1 MVESTMEP
9 LVWLRKRLETDDVD
23 LPREM
28 VATFAQ
34 PLMSAEADALC
45 GAPYGERSPD
55 RVNTRNGY
63 RARPFDTRTGTIEL
77 QVPKLRAGSYFLRL
91 APGTPPTRRAGPGGG
106 DRGVLRARGLDA
118 AGRRVD
124 PDAPHRGVPFL
135 RSRSSPRASTRPLP
149 RSAPDRSTARPTPT
163 SGSMH
168 SPCGCGRAAASPSPR
183 R

>member
-91 APGTPPTRRAGPGGG
+91 APGTSAAGRAGPVAVIAECYV
-106 DRGVLRARGLDA
+106 RGVST
-118 AGRRVD
+118 RRVD
-124 PDAPHRGVPFL
+124 GLIRTLLIEG
-135 RSRSSPRASTRPLP
+135 SRS
-149 RSAPDRSTARPTPT
+149 
-163 SGSMH
+163 
-168 SPCGCGRAAASPSPR
+168 
-183 R
+183 